1 MIGALEDAILARL
14 SAAFAG
20 RVREVDHKPAKLD
33 AEELNR
39 ILTQA
44 PAAYVSMLGWQRGE
58 RPEGTIRLTWG
69 VYLIAANASGERA
82 RRRGDQ
88 ATIGAYEMAIMAAAA
103 LERWVPDGAAGP
115 IEVRSC
121 ENLFG
126 AAFEKAGRTVY
137 GLVVDLPAT
146 LQDVLAVP
154 GDGADGAGPGDFITF
169 HGDWDI
175 PPFGD
180 VARPPPAPP
189 SGADAAD
196 AVTTVTLP
204 AP

>member
-1 MIGALEDAILARL
+1 VIAAIEDAIIARL
-14 SAAFAG
+14 GAAFAG

-33 AEELNR
+33 ADELNR
-39 ILTQA
+39 ILTVA
-44 PAAYVSMLGWQRGE
+44 PAAYVAMLGWQRAE
-58 RPEGTIRLTWG
+58 RPEGTIALSWG

-82 RRRGDQ
+82 RRRGDA
-88 ATIGAYEMAIMAAAA
+88 ATIGAYEMAITAAAS
-103 LERWVPDGAAGP
+103 LERWVPPGAAGP
-115 IEVRSC
+115 VEVRSC

-137 GLVVDLPAT
+137 GIVLDLPAK

-154 GDGADGAGPGDFITF
+154 GEPTPGDFITF

-175 PPFGD
+175 PPLGN
-180 VARPPPAPP
+180 VATPPPAPA
-189 SGADAAD
+189 SGADQAD

>member
-1 MIGALEDAILARL
+1 MIGPIEDAIIARL
-14 SAAFAG
+14 VAAFAG

-33 AEELNR
+33 ADELNR
-39 ILTQA
+39 ILTVA
-44 PAAYVSMLGWQRGE
+44 PAAYVALLGWQRAD
-58 RPEGTIRLTWG
+58 RPDGTISLSYG

-82 RRRGDQ
+82 RRRGDA
-88 ATIGAYEMAIMAAAA
+88 ATIGAYEMSIVAAAA
-103 LERWVPDGAAGP
+103 LERWVPAGAAGA

-137 GLVVDLPAT
+137 GLVLDVPAQ

-154 GDGADGAGPGDFITF
+154 GEPIPGDFITF

-175 PPFGD
+175 PPLGD
-180 VARPPPAPP
+180 VGTPPPAPA
-189 SGADAAD
+189 SGVLAAD
-196 AVTTVTLP
+196 AVTLVTLP

>member
-1 MIGALEDAILARL
+1 VIGTIEDAIIAKLTT
-14 SAAFAG
+14 AFAG

-33 AEELNR
+33 ADELLR

-44 PAAYVSMLGWQRGE
+44 PAAYVAFLGWQRTD
-58 RPEGTIRLTWG
+58 RPSGVTLGSWG

-82 RRRGDQ
+82 RRRGD
-88 ATIGAYEMAIMAAAA
+88 ANFIGAYEMAIAAAAA
-103 LERWVPDGAAGP
+103 LERWVPAGAAGP
-115 IEVRSC
+115 VQVMSC

-137 GLVVDLPAT
+137 GLVLDLPMA
-146 LQDVLAVP
+146 LDDVLTT
-154 GDGADGAGPGDFITF
+154 GSLDNFITF
-169 HGDWDI
+169 NGDWDI

-180 VARPPPAPP
+180 VAKPPPAPAT
-189 SGADAAD
+189 GATAAD
-196 AVTTVTLP
+196 AVTRVTLP

>member
-1 MIGALEDAILARL
+1 MIGTIEDAIIARL
-14 SAAFAG
+14 AGAFAG
-20 RVREVDHKPAKLD
+20 RVREVDHKPARLD

-39 ILTQA
+39 ILTVA
-44 PAAYVSMLGWQRGE
+44 PAAYVAMLGWQRAEQPDGA
-58 RPEGTIRLTWG
+58 IRLSWG

-82 RRRGDQ
+82 RRRGDG
-88 ATIGAYEMAIMAAAA
+88 ATIGAYEMAILAAAA
-103 LERWVPDGAAGP
+103 LERFVPAGAIGP

-126 AAFEKAGRTVY
+126 AAFERAGRTVY
-137 GLVVDLPAT
+137 GLVLDLPARI
-146 LQDVLAVP
+146 DAVPAVP
-154 GDGADGAGPGDFITF
+154 GDGAPGDFITF

-175 PPFGD
+175 PPLGN
-180 VARPPPAPP
+180 VATPPPAPA
-189 SGADAAD
+189 SGAGRAD